1 MYTALYRKWRPR
13 SFDDVISQPYITT
26 ALKNQIKNL
35 RTAHSY
41 LFTGSRGTGK
51 TTCARIFAKAVNCLH
66 PVDGNPCL
74 ECEICRNADISALTD
89 IVEID
94 AASNNGVGD
103 VRDLRDGII
112 YTPEICKFR
121 IYIIDE
127 VHMLSQSA
135 FNALLKTMEEPPPFV
150 KFILATTEIHKV
162 PATILSRCQR
172 FDFSRIK
179 TEDISKR
186 IRFIASEENINIQ
199 QEAAD
204 LIASAAD
211 GGMRD
216 AISLLDQCSALAD
229 CITPEIVET
238 VSGISSEKSVL
249 GIINAAVNR
258 DAPSALRIIDSLY
271 SKSKDMQKLCDEI
284 TIQFRNIMMI
294 KAGMPSA
301 ESGSLKDL
309 ASRTDM
315 NTVLHCLS
323 ALQDCLSRMSR
334 CINKRTEIEMCIIK
348 LCTSPATS
356 YNQQLQPTTTP
367 PTTPIQPPVIKPKK
381 LNPEN
386 FSPVRMWSDMT
397 DELYKTNPAIVG
409 ALSQSSA
416 LVNDKDNQFLIIA
429 DNPFFL
435 TLFKN
440 NETNRISLENIIRKF
455 FGKNLQIIV
464 NCKKKPVEEQK
475 NALKLIDKA
484 SAAGIPVETEI

>member
-186 IRFIASEENINIQ
+186 ISFIASEEHISIQ

-229 CITPEIVET
+229 CITTEIVET
-238 VSGISSEKSVL
+238 VSGVSSEKSVL
-249 GIINAAVNR
+249 GIISAAVNR

-294 KAGMPSA
+294 KAGMPYSD
-301 ESGSLKDL
+301 SDSLKNL
-309 ASRTDM
+309 ASHTDM
-315 NTVLHCLS
+315 NTVLRCIS

-348 LCTSPATS
+348 LCSQQQ
-356 YNQQLQPTTTP
+356 QQLQPVTAP
-367 PTTPIQPPVIKPKK
+367 PPPPPAQPPVIKPKN
-381 LNPEN
+381 LNLEN
-386 FSPVRMWSDMT
+386 FSPIRMWSDMT
-397 DELYKTNPAIVG
+397 EELYKTNPAIAG

-416 LVNDKDNQFLIIA
+416 FVNDKDNQFLIIA

-440 NETNRISLENIIRKF
+440 NETNRRSLENIVRKF
-455 FGKNLQIIV
+455 FGKNLQIITH
-464 NCKKKPVEEQK
+464 CKKKPVEEQK